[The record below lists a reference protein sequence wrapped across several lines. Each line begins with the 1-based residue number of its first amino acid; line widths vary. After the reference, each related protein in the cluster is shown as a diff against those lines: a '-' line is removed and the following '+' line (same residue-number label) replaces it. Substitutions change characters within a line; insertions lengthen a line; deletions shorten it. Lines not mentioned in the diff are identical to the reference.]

1 MDKLKPNSIV
11 AQIKYESGAM
21 QRLLDAA
28 AQDIITLRQALADLA
43 DEFRDRIDGATESE
57 GRDQWLSGQIRTIEY
72 ILQETK

>member
-11 AQIKYESGAM
+11 AQIKYESGVL

-43 DEFRDRIDGATESE
+43 EEFQGLIDGAPESE